1 MSDEPLA
8 LPSPGPET
16 PPPAPPPPPRRQGGR
31 TLVPWIYALGFV
43 VLAFALIWMWQNPT
57 PPPNTIR
64 LSQFNEMANQI
75 TALGSE
81 LHRLEGRI
89 SAPPPNLQPVQ
100 QQLAAL
106 SSRIDKLPKPTGAPD
121 LGPLQKQVSDL
132 QAQVSHIA
140 APDLQPLEQRVAAL
154 DQQLHSLPPPPDLRP
169 LQAELANQQKL
180 IQDLEQL
187 PTQLQTAAQQR
198 AALSSRLDSL
208 AAEQQ
213 ALGKRLDDLTSTVKS
228 QTGTFDQ
235 KVAAIE
241 QQATQVAA
249 AVKSA
254 TRLAQLEAARSALIA
269 GQKLGNI
276 PGAPPALAR
285 FADTPPPTE
294 ADLRLTYPAAVKAAL
309 DASGNQPPSGA
320 TFGARVLNRAQ
331 NLITI
336 REGDRV
342 LVGDPTAGILASA
355 KTKLDAGDLSGAV
368 AELSKLSGPPA
379 QAMAPWLDKAKALLA
394 ARDALN
400 DMTAHA

>member
-1 MSDEPLA
+1 MSDEPLP

-16 PPPAPPPPPRRQGGR
+16 PPPAPTRPRRQGGSN
-31 TLVPWIYALGFV
+31 LVPWIYALGFV

-64 LSQFNEMANQI
+64 LSQFNDMANQL
-75 TALGSE
+75 TSLGAE

-100 QQLAAL
+100 HQIAAL
-106 SSRIDKLPKPTGAPD
+106 SSRIDKLPKPGPAPD
-121 LGPLQKQVSDL
+121 LQPLQKQVSDL
-132 QAQVSHIA
+132 QAQVGHIA
-140 APDLQPLEQRVAAL
+140 APDLQPLEQHISAL
-154 DQQLHSLPPPPDLRP
+154 DQQLHSLPPPADLRP
-169 LQAELANQQKL
+169 VQAELANQQKL

-213 ALGKRLDDLTSTVKS
+213 ILGKRLDDLTSTVKS

-241 QQATQVAA
+241 QQAGQVAA

-254 TRLAQLEAARSALIA
+254 TRLAQLEAARSALLS

-294 ADLRLTYPAAVKAAL
+294 AELRLSYPTAAKAAL
-309 DASGNQPPSGA
+309 DASGNQPAPGA

-379 QAMAPWLDKAKALLA
+379 QAMAPWLGKAKTLLA
-394 ARDALN
+394 AHDALN
-400 DMTAHA
+400 DMTAHG

>member
-16 PPPAPPPPPRRQGGR
+16 PPPAPPPPRRQGGR
-31 TLVPWIYALGFV
+31 NLVPWIYALGFV

-81 LHRLEGRI
+81 LHRLEGRL
-89 SAPPPNLQPVQ
+89 SAANPNLQPMQ
-100 QQLAAL
+100 QQLSAL
-106 SSRIDKLPKPTGAPD
+106 SSRIDKLPKPAAAPD
-121 LGPLQKQVSDL
+121 LQPLQKQVSDL
-132 QAQVSHIA
+132 QAQVSHIG

-154 DQQLHSLPPPPDLRP
+154 DEQVHSLPPPPDLRP

-198 AALSSRLDSL
+198 AALGSRLDSL

-213 ALGKRLDDLTSTVKS
+213 TLGKRLDELTSTVKS

-355 KTKLDAGDLSGAV
+355 KTKLNAGDLSGAV